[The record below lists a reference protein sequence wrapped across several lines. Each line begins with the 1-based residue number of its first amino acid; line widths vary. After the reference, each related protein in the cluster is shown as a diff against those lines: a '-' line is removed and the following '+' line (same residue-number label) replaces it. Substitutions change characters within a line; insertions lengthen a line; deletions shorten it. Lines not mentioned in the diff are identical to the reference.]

1 MTTLVLSFALILVA
15 YLLGSIPW
23 GLVLTRWVAAEDI
36 RSRGSGN
43 IGATNVV
50 RVAGRAIGVLTLV
63 LDMLKGGLPVY
74 AALMLMDRTARS
86 WGEPLVAVVALSSF
100 FGHLFPVFLKFKT
113 GGKGVATA
121 FGCFLAIVPSACGG
135 AMAVF
140 CLMLWRF
147 HYVSAG
153 SLAATLT
160 LPVFV
165 AFWGDSNWLTFT
177 AVIMAV
183 FIFIRHAANIK
194 RLLRGTEPVFGTPP
208 RRP

>member
-1 MTTLVLSFALILVA
+1 MSVIALSLGLILTA

-23 GLVLTRWVAAEDI
+23 GLVLTRWAAAEDI

-50 RVAGRAIGVLTLV
+50 RVAGKSIGALTLV

-74 AALMLMDRTARS
+74 SALLFIDHTSFA
-86 WGEPLVAVVALSSF
+86 WGDMLVAVVALSSF

-113 GGKGVATA
+113 GGKGVAIA
-121 FGCFLAIVPSACGG
+121 LGCFLAIAPGACGC

-140 CLMLWRF
+140 CVMVWRF
-147 HYVSAG
+147 HYVSVG
-153 SLAATLT
+153 SLSASLS

-165 AFWGDSNWLTFT
+165 ALWGNSPWLIFGAT
-177 AVIMAV
+177 VMAV

-194 RLLRGTEPVFGTPP
+194 RLLRGTEPLFGTPLKK
-208 RRP
+208 